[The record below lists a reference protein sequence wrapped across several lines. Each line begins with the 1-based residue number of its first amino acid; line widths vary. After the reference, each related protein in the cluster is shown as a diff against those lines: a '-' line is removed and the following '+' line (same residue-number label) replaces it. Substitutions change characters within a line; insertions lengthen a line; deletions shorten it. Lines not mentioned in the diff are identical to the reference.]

1 MDWEQEVYKRPG
13 QKIIKGDRISIVCR
27 LYKNQM
33 FGIDKVWSGA
43 NLVISICGMTSIL
56 HMISTCYGAL
66 D

>member
-33 FGIDKVWSGA
+33 FGIDKV
-43 NLVISICGMTSIL
+43 
-56 HMISTCYGAL
+56 
-66 D
+66 